1 MRQPRSEQGTLD
13 LFGQGEAAPGTREPV
28 NGTRRA
34 QEDNSTEHLM
44 EQILDSANVKAAV
57 RKVKSNQGAPGIDGI
72 TVQELDA
79 HLEKVWQEA
88 QAQMMEGRYRPNP
101 VRQVMIPKPGGG
113 ERMLGIPTVLDRVIQ
128 QAILQILNPII
139 DPTFSES
146 SYGFRPGRSA
156 HDAVKAAKRCIED
169 GLEWVVDIDVE
180 KFFDRVNHDILMNRV
195 AMRIRDKRVLRLIR
209 AFLNSGIMADG
220 VKSRSEKG
228 TPQGGPLSPLLANI
242 LLDDLDKELESRGL
256 RFARYADDCNIYV
269 RSERAGE
276 RVMASV
282 VSFLEV
288 KLRLR
293 VNSEKS
299 AVARPAERRFPGF
312 STADMEGG
320 ASNLN
325 PSRLCG
331 EIQRP
336 SP

>member
-28 NGTRRA
+28 NDTRRA
-34 QEDNSTEHLM
+34 QEDTSTEHLM
-44 EQILDSANVKAAV
+44 EQILDPANIKAAV

-72 TVQELDA
+72 SVQALDA
-79 HLEKVWQEA
+79 HLEQVWQGA

-101 VRQVMIPKPGGG
+101 VRRVMIPKPGGG

-128 QAILQILNPII
+128 QAILQILSPII

-209 AFLNSGIMADG
+209 AFLNSGIMVDG
-220 VKSRSEKG
+220 VKARSEKG

-276 RVMASV
+276 RVMASI

-312 STADMEGG
+312 STADMEGR
-320 ASNLN
+320 ASNLD
-325 PSRLCG
+325 PSWLCG